1 MTTSPALRINRPG
14 RLNPLG
20 PSAPF
25 CLSACKFGI
34 EIAHF
39 PTLLFLRDTPV
50 IVLEREIK
58 TPKPVPAGTLGA
70 TFYVIKIWA
79 QASCVLPL
87 KSSCA
92 LAFQG
97 RRGPPNGQRRNRIPP
112 LVFLASPKVR
122 HPRNNAF
129 EP

>member
-14 RLNPLG
+14 WLNPLG

-34 EIAHF
+34 VIAHF

-87 KSSCA
+87 KRLVCSC
-92 LAFQG
+92 L
-97 RRGPPNGQRRNRIPP
+97 PGQTGAAEWPETKSDSAACISCLPKGE
-112 LVFLASPKVR
+112 ASKK
-122 HPRNNAF
+122 
-129 EP
+129 